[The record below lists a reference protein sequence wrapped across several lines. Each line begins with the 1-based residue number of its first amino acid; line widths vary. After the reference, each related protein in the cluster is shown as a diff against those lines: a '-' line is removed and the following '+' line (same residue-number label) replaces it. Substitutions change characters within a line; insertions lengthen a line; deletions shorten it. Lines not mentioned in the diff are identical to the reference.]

1 MDWTNTIEQQLEIY
15 DDEVAT
21 LDKLSNELKQE
32 ESAQAK
38 QHEEELAARTTQDL
52 WSWEFDKTKFELK
65 LQQETKLEETSKA
78 QEKARANNKI

>member
-38 QHEEELAARTTQDL
+38 QHEEELR
-52 WSWEFDKTKFELK
+52 S
-65 LQQETKLEETSKA
+65 
-78 QEKARANNKI
+78 R